1 MRIHI
6 KFVTKIKIDH
16 EYHGVDLDEI
26 YCDASGEVLFYYSV
40 YFWNKVPELIQELL
54 KSDIVTEMQKEI
66 QPKMPISETEMKV
79 KLQVL
84 NSIRNV

>member
-6 KFVTKIKIDH
+6 TFVTKFKIDH
-16 EYHGVDLDEI
+16 DHHGVGLDEI
-26 YCDASGEVLFYYSV
+26 YCDASGNTTFYYSV

-54 KSDIVTEMQKEI
+54 KSDIVIEMQKTI
-66 QPKMPISETEMKV
+66 QPQKPISEIEMKT

-84 NSIRNV
+84 NSMQW

>member
-16 EYHGVDLDEI
+16 EYHGVGLDEI

-66 QPKMPISETEMKV
+66 KPEIPISETEMKV